1 MTRFA
6 RRARAAL
13 VTASASF
20 LALGLSVGGA
30 WAAPAEKTP
39 CFFVNKWEG
48 WKAPNDHT
56 IYLGVVGQGVYQA
69 DLALGSSLLRDPDAH
84 LVNVT
89 QGQDSVCTA
98 IDLRL
103 AVTVPNGIREILI
116 VRHLTRL
123 TPDQAAAIPRKLR
136 PYYY

>member
-6 RRARAAL
+6 CGARAAL
-13 VTASASF
+13 VTASASL
-20 LALGLSVGGA
+20 LALGLSVGA
-30 WAAPAEKTP
+30 AQAAPAEKAP
-39 CFFVNKWEG
+39 CFFLTKWQS
-48 WKAPNDHT
+48 WKAPNDRT
-56 IYLGVVGQGVYQA
+56 LYLGVNGQGVYQA

-84 LVNVT
+84 LDNVT
-89 QGQDSVCTA
+89 QGQESVCTA

-103 AVTVPNGIREILI
+103 AVTIPNGIREILI

-123 TPDQAAAIPRKLR
+123 TPEQAAAIPRKLR